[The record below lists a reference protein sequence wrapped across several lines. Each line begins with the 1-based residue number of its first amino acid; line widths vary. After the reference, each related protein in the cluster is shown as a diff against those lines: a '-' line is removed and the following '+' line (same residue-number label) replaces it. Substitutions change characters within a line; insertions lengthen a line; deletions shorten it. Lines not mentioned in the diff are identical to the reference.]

1 MKILKA
7 ALLTFIIL
15 FTINNVNAQ
24 EAPSCDGD
32 FSMVVTPATHTLQQ
46 SCFSV
51 TVSKLHEFGIL
62 YVEAEGNQT
71 IASSSSEF
79 SLTTI
84 VCFDKPSPHIIAPEY
99 LIECG
104 LQKRQGDVT
113 CREGCT
119 VTIDH

>member
-24 EAPSCDGD
+24 EAPSCYGD
-32 FSMVVTPATHTLQQ
+32 FSMVVTP
-46 SCFSV
+46 
-51 TVSKLHEFGIL
+51 IL

-71 IASSSSEF
+71 VTSSSSEI

-104 LQKRQGDVT
+104 LQNQQGDVT